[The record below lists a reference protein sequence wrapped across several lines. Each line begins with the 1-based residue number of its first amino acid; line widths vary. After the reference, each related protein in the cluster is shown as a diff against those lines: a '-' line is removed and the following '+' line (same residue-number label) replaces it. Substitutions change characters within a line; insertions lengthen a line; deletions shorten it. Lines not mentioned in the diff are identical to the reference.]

1 MDKIIES
8 TIKKLETVAIDP
20 YPTLNPTLGVI
31 YRADDAAAGS
41 YLRSIARNAEKYK
54 STTISVQCDTIQ
66 DASLQI
72 RKWSQDPNVNGIILI
87 SDYGEATQSLYNLI
101 PMRLDID
108 GLSNKSA
115 AHLYGSKDP
124 IAYRKA
130 PCTAVACLKII
141 QTLYNNDLAGL
152 NVAVVGRSMRVG
164 RPLAELLLQ
173 QDCTVTLYHSKS
185 KFISTEGMNN
195 FSDKDVFVSAIGQ
208 PKHFNIYNLVE
219 QVYNE
224 LQTLAQSKEI
234 EFKIECA
241 NKDLTV
247 NADRSEIRR
256 VICNLCGN
264 AINYTQNG
272 GRVVITLK
280 NEGNDLIFSVA
291 DNGSGI
297 PQEDI
302 PNMFQRFSQGTS
314 KKRSTGTG
322 LGLYLSRQIIESHG
336 GKIWLESTLNK
347 GSEFSFLLTDSVIQK
362 EGSLV

>member
-20 YPTLNPTLGVI
+20 HPTLNPTLGIV

-41 YLRSIARNAEKYK
+41 YLRSIKRNAEKYK
-54 STTISVQCDTIQ
+54 STIISAQCDTIQ

-72 RKWSQDPNVNGIILI
+72 RRWTQDPSINGIILI

-108 GLSNKSA
+108 GLSNKSS

-130 PCTAVACLKII
+130 PCTAAACLKII
-141 QTLYNNDLAGL
+141 QTLYDNNLAGL

-195 FSDKDVFVSAIGQ
+195 FSDKDVFISTIGQ
-208 PKHFNIYNLVE
+208 PKYFNTSNLDAFRLNIIDVGINYDE
-219 QVYNE
+219 QGHICGDVDYDSVKD
-224 LQTLAQSKEI
+224 LADYITPVPNGVGAVTNTVLFAKLY
-234 EFKIECA
+234 A
-241 NKDLTV
+241 NKLDF
-247 NADRSEIRR
+247 A
-256 VICNLCGN
+256 
-264 AINYTQNG
+264 
-272 GRVVITLK
+272 
-280 NEGNDLIFSVA
+280 
-291 DNGSGI
+291 GI
-297 PQEDI
+297 D
-302 PNMFQRFSQGTS
+302 
-314 KKRSTGTG
+314 
-322 LGLYLSRQIIESHG
+322 
-336 GKIWLESTLNK
+336 
-347 GSEFSFLLTDSVIQK
+347 V
-362 EGSLV
+362 